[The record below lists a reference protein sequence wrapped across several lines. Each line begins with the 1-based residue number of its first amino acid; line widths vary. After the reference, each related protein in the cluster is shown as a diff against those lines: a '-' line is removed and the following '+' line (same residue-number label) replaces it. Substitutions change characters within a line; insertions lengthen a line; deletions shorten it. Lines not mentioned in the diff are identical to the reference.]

1 VILEYTELLTFVQS
15 MLPQMRLTR
24 QRNLA
29 AVVLGLLQVQDAHL
43 TVSEIARAVPTK
55 SKHWHKFKRVRRF
68 LSNVKWSPTG
78 CCEALLCFLLL
89 RFRPGQYLPLIID
102 QSTIAGQ
109 WEVLWASVPF
119 RGRALPVY
127 FKLFQHADLRQDP
140 EGSQNKLENQ
150 FVREVVALVPAGL
163 CPLLLF
169 DRGYARVSLLRLLD
183 SLPVKYVIRARKNVW
198 VRYRHQYEGPLAH
211 IPLRRGELLWWPQ
224 TIYQQEE
231 RYRLNLAMT
240 WNGLAPEPW
249 YLLTNLGRGATAVR
263 WYERRFRCEELFR
276 DLKDQLHLET
286 LRLKNRERIERLLFA
301 IMVAYYALILIGLAA
316 HSAGLAPKV
325 CKDRV
330 SLAWLALRL
339 LKMPQFLK
347 PRLIKRALLKYSW
360 SLTYESG

>member
-1 VILEYTELLTFVQS
+1 LSFV
-15 MLPQMRLTR
+15 
-24 QRNLA
+24 
-29 AVVLGLLQVQDAHL
+29 
-43 TVSEIARAVPTK
+43 
-55 SKHWHKFKRVRRF
+55 
-68 LSNVKWSPTG
+68 
-78 CCEALLCFLLL
+78 LL
-89 RFRPGQYLPLIID
+89 RFRLGHYLPLIID

-127 FKLFQHADLRQDP
+127 FKLFQHADIRHDP

-150 FVREVVALVPAGL
+150 FVRELVALVPPGL
-163 CPLLLF
+163 GPLLLF

-183 SLPVKYVIRARKNVW
+183 SLPVKYVIRTRKNVW
-198 VRYRHQYEGPLAH
+198 VHYRQQHEGLLAQVS
-211 IPLRRGELLWWPQ
+211 IRRGQLLWWPK

-231 RYRLNLAMT
+231 RYRVNLALT
-240 WNGLAPEPW
+240 WNGLAAEPW
-249 YLLTNLGRGATAVR
+249 YLLTNLHRGAPAVK

-286 LRLKNRERIERLLFA
+286 LRLKSRERIERLLFA
-301 IMVAYYALILIGLAA
+301 VMVAYYALILIGLAA

-325 CKDRV
+325 CKDKV

-339 LKMPQFLK
+339 LNLPQFLK

-360 SLTYESG
+360 SLSYESG